1 MPRVK
6 KLDLGMTALDELFMN
21 DKERAENKLPKIF
34 DIPLSEIDD
43 FPDHPYRV
51 LDDEDM
57 QNLMESIR
65 DRGVITP
72 AMVRKKDDG
81 RYEMISGHRRK
92 HASERLGLETLRCE
106 VVEVSRDE
114 AIILMVDSNAQR
126 SEILPCDKG
135 RAYKMKLDAIKRQG
149 QRTDLTS
156 RPVGEKLSVTELAEN
171 AEDSE
176 RQIHRYIRLTYLVP
190 ELQEFVDKGQMKMRP
205 AVELSYLDEE
215 TQRDIVDRIDETEAF
230 PSHDQAIRIRKAFE
244 AGEINYDKVQNI
256 MAEEKPNQK
265 PKFKFS
271 FDRLKPYIPKDYND
285 RMAEDYVIKALE
297 HYLEC
302 IQNVA
307 DEIKTL
313 REQQE
318 TAKAKLDKSDEVNS
332 EIKRLCDWLDSHDT
346 SFTEY
351 DDMVIRRVVECI
363 KAYKDG
369 TIKVITKFG
378 TETTETV

>member
-57 QNLMESIR
+57 QNLMESIK

-92 HASERLGLETLRCE
+92 HVSERLGLETLRCE

-126 SEILPCDKG
+126 SVILPCDKG
-135 RAYKMKLDAIKRQG
+135 RAYKMKLEAIKRQG

-156 RPVGEKLSVTELAEN
+156 RPVGEKLSVAELAED

-176 RQIHRYIRLTYLVP
+176 RQIHRYIRLTYLVD
-190 ELQEFVDKGQMKMRP
+190 ELQDFVDKGQMKMRP

-230 PSHDQAIRIRKAFE
+230 PSHDQAIRIRKAYE
-244 AGEINYDKVQNI
+244 AGEIDYDKVRDI

-271 FDRLKPYIPKDYND
+271 FDRLKPYIPKDYSD
-285 RMAEDYVIKALE
+285 SKTEDYVIKALE
-297 HYLEC
+297 FYQKYLKK
-302 IQNVA
+302 Q
-307 DEIKTL
+307 
-313 REQQE
+313 REQ
-318 TAKAKLDKSDEVNS
+318 A
-332 EIKRLCDWLDSHDT
+332 R
-346 SFTEY
+346 
-351 DDMVIRRVVECI
+351 
-363 KAYKDG
+363 
-369 TIKVITKFG
+369 
-378 TETTETV
+378 

>member
-72 AMVRKKDDG
+72 AMVCKKDDG

-135 RAYKMKLDAIKRQG
+135 RAYKMKLEAIKRQG

-156 RPVGEKLSVTELAEN
+156 DPVGPKLERSNTELAE
-171 AEDSE
+171 EVGDSTT
-176 RQIHRYIRLTYLVP
+176 QIKRYIRLTYLVP
-190 ELQEFVDKGQMKMRP
+190 ELQDFVDKGQMKMRP

-230 PSHDQAIRIRKAFE
+230 PSHDQAIRIRKAYE
-244 AGEINYDKVQNI
+244 AGEIDYDKVRDI

-271 FDRLKPYIPKDYND
+271 FDRLKPYIPKGYSDSK
-285 RMAEDYVIKALE
+285 AEDYVIKALE
-297 HYLEC
+297 FYQKYLKK
-302 IQNVA
+302 Q
-307 DEIKTL
+307 
-313 REQQE
+313 REQ
-318 TAKAKLDKSDEVNS
+318 A
-332 EIKRLCDWLDSHDT
+332 R
-346 SFTEY
+346 
-351 DDMVIRRVVECI
+351 
-363 KAYKDG
+363 
-369 TIKVITKFG
+369 
-378 TETTETV
+378 

>member
-57 QNLMESIR
+57 QNLMESISE
-65 DRGVITP
+65 RGIITP
-72 AMVRKKDDG
+72 AMVRKKEDG

-92 HASERLGLETLRCE
+92 HASERLGLETIRCE

-114 AIILMVDSNAQR
+114 AIILMVDSNSQR
-126 SEILPCDKG
+126 SEIAPTDKG

-156 RPVGEKLSVTELAEN
+156 DPVGPKLERSNEELAEKVG
-171 AEDSE
+171 DSTT
-176 RQIHRYIRLTYLVP
+176 QIKRYIRLTYLVP

-244 AGEINYDKVQNI
+244 SGEVSYDKVQDI

-271 FDRLKPYIPKDYND
+271 FDRLKPYIPKDYTD
-285 RMAEDYVIKALE
+285 SMAEDYVIKALE
-297 HYLEC
+297 HYQKYLKK
-302 IQNVA
+302 Q
-307 DEIKTL
+307 
-313 REQQE
+313 REQ
-318 TAKAKLDKSDEVNS
+318 A
-332 EIKRLCDWLDSHDT
+332 R
-346 SFTEY
+346 
-351 DDMVIRRVVECI
+351 
-363 KAYKDG
+363 
-369 TIKVITKFG
+369 
-378 TETTETV
+378 

>member
-43 FPDHPYRV
+43 FPGHPYRV

-57 QNLMESIR
+57 QNLMESIK

-126 SEILPCDKG
+126 SVILPCDKG
-135 RAYKMKLDAIKRQG
+135 LAYKMKLEAIKRQG

-156 RPVGEKLSVTELAEN
+156 TPLGEKLEGKDALSVT
-171 AEDSE
+171 
-176 RQIHRYIRLTYLVP
+176 QISNESGESQTQIQRYIRLTYLID
-190 ELQEFVDKGQMKMRP
+190 ELQDFVDKGQMKMRP

-230 PSHDQAIRIRKAFE
+230 PSHDQAIRIRKAYE
-244 AGEINYDKVQNI
+244 AGEIDYDKVRDI

-271 FDRLKPYIPKDYND
+271 FDRLKPYIPKDYSD
-285 RMAEDYVIKALE
+285 SKAEDYVIKALE
-297 HYLEC
+297 FYQKYLKK
-302 IQNVA
+302 Q
-307 DEIKTL
+307 
-313 REQQE
+313 REQ
-318 TAKAKLDKSDEVNS
+318 A
-332 EIKRLCDWLDSHDT
+332 R
-346 SFTEY
+346 
-351 DDMVIRRVVECI
+351 
-363 KAYKDG
+363 
-369 TIKVITKFG
+369 
-378 TETTETV
+378 

>member
-43 FPDHPYRV
+43 FPGHPYRV

-57 QNLMESIR
+57 QNLMESIK

-126 SEILPCDKG
+126 SVILPCDKG
-135 RAYKMKLDAIKRQG
+135 RAFKMKLEALKRQG

-156 RPVGEKLSVTELAEN
+156 TPAACKLKGETADIVGKQAGESGDQV
-171 AEDSE
+171 
-176 RQIHRYIRLTYLVP
+176 RRFIRLTYLIK

-215 TQRDIVDRIDETEAF
+215 TQRDVVDRIDETEAF
-230 PSHDQAIRIRKAFE
+230 PSHDQAIRIRKAYE
-244 AGEINYDKVQNI
+244 AGEIDYDKVRDI

-271 FDRLKPYIPKDYND
+271 FDRLKPYIPKDYSD
-285 RMAEDYVIKALE
+285 SKAEDYVIKALE
-297 HYLEC
+297 FYQKYLKK
-302 IQNVA
+302 Q
-307 DEIKTL
+307 
-313 REQQE
+313 REQ
-318 TAKAKLDKSDEVNS
+318 A
-332 EIKRLCDWLDSHDT
+332 R
-346 SFTEY
+346 
-351 DDMVIRRVVECI
+351 
-363 KAYKDG
+363 
-369 TIKVITKFG
+369 
-378 TETTETV
+378 

>member
-57 QNLMESIR
+57 QNLMESIK

-92 HASERLGLETLRCE
+92 HASERLGLQTIRCE

-114 AIILMVDSNAQR
+114 AIILMVDSNSQR
-126 SEILPCDKG
+126 SEIAPTDKG
-135 RAYKMKLDAIKRQG
+135 KAYKMKLEAIKRQG

-156 RPVGEKLSVTELAEN
+156 TPLGEKLEGKDALSVT
-171 AEDSE
+171 
-176 RQIHRYIRLTYLVP
+176 QISNESGESQTQIQRYIRLTYLVP
-190 ELQEFVDKGQMKMRP
+190 ELQDFVDKGQMKMRP

-230 PSHDQAIRIRKAFE
+230 PSHDQAIRIRKAYE
-244 AGEINYDKVQNI
+244 AGEINYDKVRDI

-271 FDRLKPYIPKDYND
+271 FDRLKPYIPKDYSD
-285 RMAEDYVIKALE
+285 SKAEDYVIKALE
-297 HYLEC
+297 FYQKYLKK
-302 IQNVA
+302 Q
-307 DEIKTL
+307 
-313 REQQE
+313 REQ
-318 TAKAKLDKSDEVNS
+318 A
-332 EIKRLCDWLDSHDT
+332 R
-346 SFTEY
+346 
-351 DDMVIRRVVECI
+351 
-363 KAYKDG
+363 
-369 TIKVITKFG
+369 
-378 TETTETV
+378 

>member
-72 AMVRKKDDG
+72 AMVRKKEDG

-135 RAYKMKLDAIKRQG
+135 RAYKMKLDAIKRLPG
-149 QRTDLTS
+149 RPSKDNLC
-156 RPVGEKLSVTELAEN
+156 PVGTNLSNDRPNRSDAELAEN
-171 AEDSE
+171 CDDSA

-244 AGEINYDKVQNI
+244 AGEINYNKVQDI

-297 HYLEC
+297 YYQKFLRK
-302 IQNVA
+302 Q
-307 DEIKTL
+307 
-313 REQQE
+313 REQ
-318 TAKAKLDKSDEVNS
+318 A
-332 EIKRLCDWLDSHDT
+332 R
-346 SFTEY
+346 
-351 DDMVIRRVVECI
+351 
-363 KAYKDG
+363 
-369 TIKVITKFG
+369 
-378 TETTETV
+378 

>member
-1 MPRVK
+1 MR
-6 KLDLGMTALDELFMN
+6 ALDELFMN

-43 FPDHPYRV
+43 FPGHPYRV

-57 QNLMESIR
+57 QNLMESIK

-92 HASERLGLETLRCE
+92 HASERLGLQTIRCE

-114 AIILMVDSNAQR
+114 AIILMVDSNSQR
-126 SEILPCDKG
+126 SEIAPTDKG
-135 RAYKMKLDAIKRQG
+135 KAYKMKLEAIKRQG

-156 RPVGEKLSVTELAEN
+156 TPLGEKLEGKDALSVT
-171 AEDSE
+171 
-176 RQIHRYIRLTYLVP
+176 QISNESGESQTQIQRYIRLTYLVP
-190 ELQEFVDKGQMKMRP
+190 ELQDFVDKGQMKMRP

-230 PSHDQAIRIRKAFE
+230 PSHDQAIRIRKAYE
-244 AGEINYDKVQNI
+244 AGEIDYDKVRDI

-271 FDRLKPYIPKDYND
+271 FDRLKPYIPKDYSD
-285 RMAEDYVIKALE
+285 SKAEDYVIKALE
-297 HYLEC
+297 FYQKYLKK
-302 IQNVA
+302 Q
-307 DEIKTL
+307 
-313 REQQE
+313 REQ
-318 TAKAKLDKSDEVNS
+318 A
-332 EIKRLCDWLDSHDT
+332 R
-346 SFTEY
+346 
-351 DDMVIRRVVECI
+351 
-363 KAYKDG
+363 
-369 TIKVITKFG
+369 
-378 TETTETV
+378 

>member
-1 MPRVK
+1 LPRVK

-72 AMVRKKDDG
+72 AMVRKKEDG

-126 SEILPCDKG
+126 SVILPCDKG

-171 AEDSE
+171 SDDSE

-190 ELQEFVDKGQMKMRP
+190 ELQEFVDKGEMKMRP

-244 AGEINYDKVQNI
+244 AGEINYDKVQDI

-297 HYLEC
+297 FYQKYLKK
-302 IQNVA
+302 Q
-307 DEIKTL
+307 
-313 REQQE
+313 REQ
-318 TAKAKLDKSDEVNS
+318 V
-332 EIKRLCDWLDSHDT
+332 R
-346 SFTEY
+346 
-351 DDMVIRRVVECI
+351 
-363 KAYKDG
+363 
-369 TIKVITKFG
+369 
-378 TETTETV
+378 

>member
-43 FPDHPYRV
+43 FPDHPYYV

-72 AMVRKKDDG
+72 AMVRKKDNG

-156 RPVGEKLSVTELAEN
+156 TPTACKLKGESADIVGKETGESGDQV
-171 AEDSE
+171 
-176 RQIHRYIRLTYLVP
+176 RRYIRLTYLVP
-190 ELQEFVDKGQMKMRP
+190 ELQEFVDKGQRKMRP

-230 PSHDQAIRIRKAFE
+230 PSHDQTIRIRKAFE
-244 AGEINYDKVQNI
+244 AGEINYDKVQDI

-297 HYLEC
+297 HYQKYLRK
-302 IQNVA
+302 Q
-307 DEIKTL
+307 
-313 REQQE
+313 REQ
-318 TAKAKLDKSDEVNS
+318 A
-332 EIKRLCDWLDSHDT
+332 R
-346 SFTEY
+346 
-351 DDMVIRRVVECI
+351 
-363 KAYKDG
+363 
-369 TIKVITKFG
+369 
-378 TETTETV
+378 

>member
-57 QNLMESIR
+57 QNLMESIK

-126 SEILPCDKG
+126 SVILPCDKG
-135 RAYKMKLDAIKRQG
+135 RAYKMKLEAIKRQG

-156 RPVGEKLSVTELAEN
+156 TPPGEKLEGKDALSVT
-171 AEDSE
+171 
-176 RQIHRYIRLTYLVP
+176 QISNESGESQTQIQRYIRLTNLVP
-190 ELQEFVDKGQMKMRP
+190 ELQDFVDKGQMKMRP

-230 PSHDQAIRIRKAFE
+230 PSHDQAIRIRKAYE
-244 AGEINYDKVQNI
+244 AGEINYDKVRDI

-271 FDRLKPYIPKDYND
+271 FDRLKPYIPKDYSD
-285 RMAEDYVIKALE
+285 SKAEDYVIKALE
-297 HYLEC
+297 FYQRYLKK
-302 IQNVA
+302 Q
-307 DEIKTL
+307 
-313 REQQE
+313 REQ
-318 TAKAKLDKSDEVNS
+318 A
-332 EIKRLCDWLDSHDT
+332 R
-346 SFTEY
+346 
-351 DDMVIRRVVECI
+351 
-363 KAYKDG
+363 
-369 TIKVITKFG
+369 
-378 TETTETV
+378 

>member
-57 QNLMESIR
+57 QNLMESIK

-92 HASERLGLETLRCE
+92 HASEKLGLETLRCE

-114 AIILMVDSNAQR
+114 AIILMVDSNSQR
-126 SEILPCDKG
+126 SEIAPTDKG
-135 RAYKMKLDAIKRQG
+135 KAYKMKLEAIKRQQG
-149 QRTDLTS
+149 ERTDLTS
-156 RPVGEKLSVTELAEN
+156 APLVQKLDGKLSRELLAE
-171 AEDSE
+171 ASDDSHE
-176 RQIHRYIRLTYLVP
+176 QIRRYIRLTYLVD
-190 ELQEFVDKGQMKMRP
+190 ELQDFVDKGQMKMRP

-271 FDRLKPYIPKDYND
+271 FDRLKPYIPKDYSD
-285 RMAEDYVIKALE
+285 KMAEDYVIKALE
-297 HYLEC
+297 HYQKYLKK
-302 IQNVA
+302 Q
-307 DEIKTL
+307 
-313 REQQE
+313 REQ
-318 TAKAKLDKSDEVNS
+318 A
-332 EIKRLCDWLDSHDT
+332 R
-346 SFTEY
+346 
-351 DDMVIRRVVECI
+351 
-363 KAYKDG
+363 
-369 TIKVITKFG
+369 
-378 TETTETV
+378 

>member
-156 RPVGEKLSVTELAEN
+156 TPLGEKLQGKDALSVTQVSNEAGE
-171 AEDSE
+171 SQT
-176 RQIHRYIRLTYLVP
+176 QIQRYIRLTYLVP

-215 TQRDIVDRIDETEAF
+215 TQRDSRLFFCLVYLTFTQDKQGNLFFSKGGLIFAFFQQSNTEGN
-230 PSHDQAIRIRKAFE
+230 SGDSCRVNQYSVGHY
-244 AGEINYDKVQNI
+244 EILGYG
-256 MAEEKPNQK
+256 
-265 PKFKFS
+265 
-271 FDRLKPYIPKDYND
+271 
-285 RMAEDYVIKALE
+285 
-297 HYLEC
+297 
-302 IQNVA
+302 
-307 DEIKTL
+307 TL
-313 REQQE
+313 
-318 TAKAKLDKSDEVNS
+318 
-332 EIKRLCDWLDSHDT
+332 CP
-346 SFTEY
+346 
-351 DDMVIRRVVECI
+351 
-363 KAYKDG
+363 
-369 TIKVITKFG
+369 
-378 TETTETV
+378 

>member
-43 FPDHPYRV
+43 FPGHPYRV

-57 QNLMESIR
+57 QNLMESIK

-126 SEILPCDKG
+126 SVILPCDKG
-135 RAYKMKLDAIKRQG
+135 RAYKMKLEAIKRQG

-156 RPVGEKLSVTELAEN
+156 TPLGEKLEGKDALSVT
-171 AEDSE
+171 
-176 RQIHRYIRLTYLVP
+176 QISNESGESQTQIQRYIRLTYLVD
-190 ELQEFVDKGQMKMRP
+190 ELQDFVDKGQMKMRP

-230 PSHDQAIRIRKAFE
+230 PSHDQAIRIRKAYE
-244 AGEINYDKVQNI
+244 AGEIDYDKVRDI
-256 MAEEKPNQK
+256 MDEEKPNQK

-271 FDRLKPYIPKDYND
+271 FDRLKPYIPKDYSD
-285 RMAEDYVIKALE
+285 SKAEDYVIKALE
-297 HYLEC
+297 FYQKYLKK
-302 IQNVA
+302 Q
-307 DEIKTL
+307 
-313 REQQE
+313 REQ
-318 TAKAKLDKSDEVNS
+318 A
-332 EIKRLCDWLDSHDT
+332 R
-346 SFTEY
+346 
-351 DDMVIRRVVECI
+351 
-363 KAYKDG
+363 
-369 TIKVITKFG
+369 
-378 TETTETV
+378 

>member
-57 QNLMESIR
+57 QNLMESIK

-92 HASERLGLETLRCE
+92 HVSERLGLETLRCE

-126 SEILPCDKG
+126 SVILPCDKG
-135 RAYKMKLDAIKRQG
+135 RAYKMKLEAIKRQG

-156 RPVGEKLSVTELAEN
+156 RPVGEKLSVAELAED

-176 RQIHRYIRLTYLVP
+176 RQIHRYIRLTYLVD
-190 ELQEFVDKGQMKMRP
+190 ELQDFVDKGQMKMRP

-215 TQRDIVDRIDETEAF
+215 TQRDVVDRIDETEAF
-230 PSHDQAIRIRKAFE
+230 PSHDQAIRIRRAYE
-244 AGEINYDKVQNI
+244 NGEIDYDKVKDI
-256 MAEEKPNQK
+256 MDEEKPNQK
-265 PKFKFS
+265 PKFTFS
-271 FDRLKPYIPKDYND
+271 FDRLKPYIPKDYSD
-285 RMAEDYVIKALE
+285 SKAEDYVIKALE
-297 HYLEC
+297 FYQKYLKK
-302 IQNVA
+302 Q
-307 DEIKTL
+307 
-313 REQQE
+313 REQ
-318 TAKAKLDKSDEVNS
+318 A
-332 EIKRLCDWLDSHDT
+332 R
-346 SFTEY
+346 
-351 DDMVIRRVVECI
+351 
-363 KAYKDG
+363 
-369 TIKVITKFG
+369 
-378 TETTETV
+378 

>member
-43 FPDHPYRV
+43 FPGHPYRV

-57 QNLMESIR
+57 QNLMESIK

-126 SEILPCDKG
+126 SVILPCDKG
-135 RAYKMKLDAIKRQG
+135 RAYKMKLEAIKRQG

-156 RPVGEKLSVTELAEN
+156 LQVGENFRGKYSVQILSEQVGENVT
-171 AEDSE
+171 SI
-176 RQIHRYIRLTYLVP
+176 QRYIRLTKLIPPLLEQVDNGVLKVTPAADYISHLSEKEQAALLVIMERDEVSP
-190 ELQEFVDKGQMKMRP
+190 SLGQAKRLKELGEEGKLDANAMEALLREDKSL
-205 AVELSYLDEE
+205 A
-215 TQRDIVDRIDETEAF
+215 
-230 PSHDQAIRIRKAFE
+230 RKVTLK
-244 AGEINYDKVQNI
+244 N
-256 MAEEKPNQK
+256 
-265 PKFKFS
+265 
-271 FDRLKPYIPKDYND
+271 DRLQKYFPPSYTPKQ
-285 RMAEDYVIKALE
+285 MEEVIIRLLDQWQRRK
-297 HYLEC
+297 
-302 IQNVA
+302 
-307 DEIKTL
+307 L
-313 REQQE
+313 REQE
-318 TAKAKLDKSDEVNS
+318 
-332 EIKRLCDWLDSHDT
+332 R
-346 SFTEY
+346 
-351 DDMVIRRVVECI
+351 
-363 KAYKDG
+363 
-369 TIKVITKFG
+369 
-378 TETTETV
+378 

>member
-57 QNLMESIR
+57 QNLMESIK

-114 AIILMVDSNAQR
+114 AIILMVDSNSQR
-126 SEILPCDKG
+126 SEIAPTDKG
-135 RAYKMKLDAIKRQG
+135 KAYKMKLEAIKRQQG
-149 QRTDLTS
+149 ERTDLTS
-156 RPVGEKLSVTELAEN
+156 APLVQKLDGKSSRELLAE
-171 AEDSE
+171 ASDDSHE
-176 RQIHRYIRLTYLVP
+176 QIRRYIRLTYLVP
-190 ELQEFVDKGQMKMRP
+190 ELQDFVDKGQMKMRP

-230 PSHDQAIRIRKAFE
+230 PSHDQAIRIRRAYE
-244 AGEINYDKVQNI
+244 NGEIDYDKVRDI

-271 FDRLKPYIPKDYND
+271 FDRLKPYIPKDYSD
-285 RMAEDYVIKALE
+285 SKAEDYVIKALE
-297 HYLEC
+297 FYQKYLKK
-302 IQNVA
+302 Q
-307 DEIKTL
+307 
-313 REQQE
+313 REQ
-318 TAKAKLDKSDEVNS
+318 A
-332 EIKRLCDWLDSHDT
+332 R
-346 SFTEY
+346 
-351 DDMVIRRVVECI
+351 
-363 KAYKDG
+363 
-369 TIKVITKFG
+369 
-378 TETTETV
+378 

>member
-57 QNLMESIR
+57 QNLMESIK

-92 HASERLGLETLRCE
+92 HVSERLGLETLRCE

-126 SEILPCDKG
+126 SVILPCDKG
-135 RAYKMKLDAIKRQG
+135 RAYKMKLEAIKRQG

-156 RPVGEKLSVTELAEN
+156 RPVGEKLSVAELAED

-176 RQIHRYIRLTYLVP
+176 RQIHRYIRLTYLVD
-190 ELQEFVDKGQMKMRP
+190 ELQDFVDKGQMKMRP

-230 PSHDQAIRIRKAFE
+230 PSHDQAIRIRKAYE
-244 AGEINYDKVQNI
+244 AGEIDYDKVQDI

-297 HYLEC
+297 FYQKYLKK
-302 IQNVA
+302 Q
-307 DEIKTL
+307 
-313 REQQE
+313 REQ
-318 TAKAKLDKSDEVNS
+318 A
-332 EIKRLCDWLDSHDT
+332 R
-346 SFTEY
+346 
-351 DDMVIRRVVECI
+351 
-363 KAYKDG
+363 
-369 TIKVITKFG
+369 
-378 TETTETV
+378 

>member
-57 QNLMESIR
+57 QNLMESIK

-92 HASERLGLETLRCE
+92 HASERLGLEILRCE
-106 VVEVSRDE
+106 VVEVSHDE

-126 SEILPCDKG
+126 SVILRCDKG
-135 RAYKMKLDAIKRQG
+135 RAFKMKLEALKRQG

-156 RPVGEKLSVTELAEN
+156 TPAACKLKGETADIVGKQAGESGDQV
-171 AEDSE
+171 
-176 RQIHRYIRLTYLVP
+176 RRFIRLTYLIK
-190 ELQEFVDKGQMKMRP
+190 ELQDFVDKGQMKMRP

-230 PSHDQAIRIRKAFE
+230 PSHDQAIRIRKAYE
-244 AGEINYDKVQNI
+244 AGEIDYDKVRDI

-271 FDRLKPYIPKDYND
+271 FDRLKPYIPKDYSD
-285 RMAEDYVIKALE
+285 SKAEDYVIKALE
-297 HYLEC
+297 FYQKYLKK
-302 IQNVA
+302 Q
-307 DEIKTL
+307 
-313 REQQE
+313 REQ
-318 TAKAKLDKSDEVNS
+318 A
-332 EIKRLCDWLDSHDT
+332 R
-346 SFTEY
+346 
-351 DDMVIRRVVECI
+351 
-363 KAYKDG
+363 
-369 TIKVITKFG
+369 
-378 TETTETV
+378 

>member
-43 FPDHPYRV
+43 FPGHPYRV

-57 QNLMESIR
+57 QNLMESIK

-126 SEILPCDKG
+126 SVILPCDKG
-135 RAYKMKLDAIKRQG
+135 RAYKMKLEAIKRQG

-156 RPVGEKLSVTELAEN
+156 RPVGEKLSVAELAED
-171 AEDSE
+171 AGDSE
-176 RQIHRYIRLTYLVP
+176 RQIHRYIRLTYLVD
-190 ELQEFVDKGQMKMRP
+190 ELQDFVDKGQMKMRP

-230 PSHDQAIRIRKAFE
+230 PSHDQTIRIRKAYE
-244 AGEINYDKVQNI
+244 AGEIDYDKVRDI

-271 FDRLKPYIPKDYND
+271 FDRLKPYIPKDYSD
-285 RMAEDYVIKALE
+285 SKAEDYVIKALE
-297 HYLEC
+297 FYQKYL
-302 IQNVA
+302 
-307 DEIKTL
+307 K
-313 REQQE
+313 
-318 TAKAKLDKSDEVNS
+318 K
-332 EIKRLCDWLDSHDT
+332 
-346 SFTEY
+346 
-351 DDMVIRRVVECI
+351 
-363 KAYKDG
+363 
-369 TIKVITKFG
+369 
-378 TETTETV
+378 

>member
-57 QNLMESIR
+57 QNLMESIK

-92 HASERLGLETLRCE
+92 HASERLGLEILRCE

-114 AIILMVDSNAQR
+114 AIILMVDSNSQR
-126 SEILPCDKG
+126 SEIAPSDKG
-135 RAYKMKLDAIKRQG
+135 KAYKMKLEAIKRQG

-156 RPVGEKLSVTELAEN
+156 TPTACKLKGETADIIGEQAGESGDQV
-171 AEDSE
+171 
-176 RQIHRYIRLTYLVP
+176 RRFIRLTNLVP
-190 ELQEFVDKGQMKMRP
+190 ELQDFVDKGQMKMRP

-230 PSHDQAIRIRKAFE
+230 PSHDQAIRIRKAYE
-244 AGEINYDKVQNI
+244 SGEIDYDKVRDI

-271 FDRLKPYIPKDYND
+271 FDRLKPYIPKDYSD
-285 RMAEDYVIKALE
+285 SKAEDYVIKALE
-297 HYLEC
+297 FYQKYLKK
-302 IQNVA
+302 Q
-307 DEIKTL
+307 
-313 REQQE
+313 REQ
-318 TAKAKLDKSDEVNS
+318 A
-332 EIKRLCDWLDSHDT
+332 R
-346 SFTEY
+346 
-351 DDMVIRRVVECI
+351 
-363 KAYKDG
+363 
-369 TIKVITKFG
+369 
-378 TETTETV
+378 

>member
-57 QNLMESIR
+57 QNLMESINE
-65 DRGVITP
+65 RGVITP

-92 HASERLGLETLRCE
+92 HASERIGLETLRCE

-114 AIILMVDSNAQR
+114 AIILIVDSNSQR
-126 SEILPCDKG
+126 SEIAPTDKG
-135 RAYKMKLDAIKRQG
+135 KAYKMKLEAMKRLPGRPGKENSVPVG
-149 QRTDLTS
+149 QNFEGRTS
-156 RPVGEKLSVTELAEN
+156 REMLAEKS
-171 AEDSE
+171 EDSNT
-176 RQIHRYIRLTYLVP
+176 QIQRYIRLTYLVP

-215 TQRDIVDRIDETEAF
+215 TQRDIVDRIDETEVF

-244 AGEINYDKVQNI
+244 AGEINYDKVQDI
-256 MAEEKPNQK
+256 MAEAKPNQK

-285 RMAEDYVIKALE
+285 KMAEDYV
-297 HYLEC
+297 
-302 IQNVA
+302 
-307 DEIKTL
+307 
-313 REQQE
+313 
-318 TAKAKLDKSDEVNS
+318 
-332 EIKRLCDWLDSHDT
+332 
-346 SFTEY
+346 
-351 DDMVIRRVVECI
+351 RVS
-363 KAYKDG
+363 
-369 TIKVITKFG
+369 KVCFSSK
-378 TETTETV
+378 